1 MSAIFPHLFEL
12 ILAFVLSIS
21 QILAIDARKKAIF
34 NDFFFIVDMFC
45 VRSVFRKMSEWIWID
60 RFRFIKNATLS

>member
-1 MSAIFPHLFEL
+1 MSAIFPHLFKL

-34 NDFFFIVDMFC
+34 NDFFFQSRHVLYEER
-45 VRSVFRKMSEWIWID
+45 V
-60 RFRFIKNATLS
+60 